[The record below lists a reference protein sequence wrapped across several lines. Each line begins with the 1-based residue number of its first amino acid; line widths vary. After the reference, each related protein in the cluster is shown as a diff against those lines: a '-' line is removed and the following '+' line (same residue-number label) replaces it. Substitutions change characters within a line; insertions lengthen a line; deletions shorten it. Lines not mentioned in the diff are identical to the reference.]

1 LRLFSGAVLQ
11 GSHVPLAHG
20 GPLLHAT
27 SQSHSDLPA
36 FDVKAYTFRKKPRH
50 YVAVKHKNALRIEP
64 IIYLKTSIL
73 DSNRQVVRNW
83 DYLRFN
89 LDRFRENAQPKKK
102 LSPDGRADVIDSA
115 PMFNLSTPGFDPMNF
130 PSNYLSFSIFF
141 LKNFS
146 TDKKNI

>member
-1 LRLFSGAVLQ
+1 MTNYRTICLFVCLFSGAVLQ
-11 GSHVPLAHG
+11 GSHLPLAHG

-102 LSPDGRADVIDSA
+102 LSSDGKANVINIA
-115 PMFNLSTPGFDPMNF
+115 PMSNPPNPDFFLMNF
-130 PSNYLSFSIFF
+130 PSNYLCFSIIF
-141 LKNFS
+141 
-146 TDKKNI
+146 